1 MNTIKLKLFLR
12 SFFLQHSIL
21 NSAEI
26 EYSDLEEISISDT
39 MVMVPMRDGVRLA
52 TDIFR
57 PKEANEELPLI
68 LIKTPYDFN
77 EVRGS
82 SLQWTYQAVKREVR
96 I

>member
-1 MNTIKLKLFLR
+1 MNTIKLKLFLL